1 VFVDLVSMY
10 WEIIDIV
17 SRSIYVAG
25 LATIAASA
33 WSIPLGLI
41 IALRKFRGRYLLTS
55 MFNSLIGFPTVLEG
69 LILYLLLTRSGP
81 LGWLNLLYTV
91 NAIIIGQALLITPL
105 IVSFVVGA
113 VEGVDPRVR
122 DAVLTLGLSEWRAS
136 IVVVSHCLRGIV
148 ASVMA
153 GFNRA
158 IGELGVA
165 LMLGGDIRFKTR
177 VITTAIAFETG
188 LGNWGFA
195 LTLGFIFLLIIAL
208 ITLLTFTTARRVVS

>member
-1 VFVDLVSMY
+1 MY
-10 WEIIDIV
+10 WEIVDIV

-25 LATIAASA
+25 LSTIISST
-33 WSIPLGLI
+33 WSIPLGLVF
-41 IALRKFRGRYLLTS
+41 ALRRFRGRYILS
-55 MFNSLIGFPTVLEG
+55 SIFNSLIGFPTVLEG

-105 IVSFVVGA
+105 IVSFIVGA
-113 VEGVDPRVR
+113 VESIDPRVR
-122 DAVLTLGLSEWRAS
+122 DAALTLGLSEWKADL
-136 IVVVSHCLRGIV
+136 IIVSHCIRGIIG
-148 ASVMA
+148 SVMA

-195 LTLGFIFLLIIAL
+195 LILGLIFLIIIVL
-208 ITLLTFTTARRVVS
+208 ITLLIFIITRRVVS

>member
-1 VFVDLVSMY
+1 MYLEVVDTVL
-10 WEIIDIV
+10 
-17 SRSIYVAG
+17 RSIYVAG
-25 LATIAASA
+25 LAALIASI
-33 WSIPLGLI
+33 WSIPLGIVL
-41 IALRKFRGRYLLTS
+41 ALKRFRGRYVLTS
-55 MFNSLIGFPTVLEG
+55 IFNSLIGFPTVLEG
-69 LILYLLLTRSGP
+69 LILYLLLARSGP

-105 IVSFVVGA
+105 IVSFTIGA
-113 VEGVDPRVR
+113 VEGVDPRIK
-122 DAVLTLGLSEWRAS
+122 DAALTLGLSEWRANL
-136 IVVVSHCLRGIV
+136 VVVSHCVRGII

-188 LGNWGFA
+188 LGNWDFA
-195 LTLGFIFLLIIAL
+195 LTLGFIFLLIIVT
-208 ITLLTFTTARRVVS
+208 ITLLTFIITGRSWR

>member
-1 VFVDLVSMY
+1 MY
-10 WEIIDIV
+10 WEIVDIV

-25 LATIAASA
+25 LATLTAST

-41 IALRKFRGRYLLTS
+41 LALRRFRGRYVLTS
-55 MFNSLIGFPTVLEG
+55 IFNSLIGFPTVLEG

-105 IVSFVVGA
+105 IISFVIGA
-113 VEGVDPRVR
+113 VESIDPKIK
-122 DAVLTLGLSEWRAS
+122 DAALTLGLSEWRANLVVISYS
-136 IVVVSHCLRGIV
+136 IRGII
-148 ASVMA
+148 ASIMA

-195 LTLGFIFLLIIAL
+195 LILGFIFLLIISL
-208 ITLLTFTTARRVVS
+208 ITILTSIITGRIIARRVVF